1 MSTED
6 GFTTLTGVAAPLMRA
21 NIDTDTIIRIE
32 RLSNTKPEDT
42 ATWLFEALRFDDA
55 GKEDPDFVLN
65 QPQFQ
70 GAPILLAGDNF
81 GCGSSREG
89 AVWALK
95 YSGIRC
101 VIAPSFGD
109 IFANNCFQNFV
120 LPVTLPAAQVEL
132 LASQCAGGNVQVTV
146 DLRRQVVISPHGEE
160 MGFGIEAIRRDGLL
174 QGLDEIGATLQ
185 QDAAIAAFQARD
197 RVARPWVWQTGGP
210 GSVVASAAVAEG
222 PHQT

>member
-1 MSTED
+1 MA
-6 GFTTLTGVAAPLMRA
+6 GFTTLAGVAAPLMRA
-21 NIDTDTIIRIE
+21 NIDTDTVIRIE

-42 ATWLFEALRFDDA
+42 APFLFEALRFDAA
-55 GKEDPDFVLN
+55 GQPDPAFVLN

-70 GAPILLAGDNF
+70 DAPILLAGENF

-120 LPVTLPAAQVEL
+120 LPVTLPAEQVDR
-132 LASQCAGGNVQVTV
+132 LAEQCAGGTARVPL
-146 DLRRQVVISPHGEE
+146 DLARQVVVSPRGEE
-160 MGFGIEAIRRDGLL
+160 MPFAVEAIRKQAMLA
-174 QGLDEIGATLQ
+174 GLDEIDVTLLQ
-185 QDAAIAAFQARD
+185 EGAIAAFQARD
-197 RVARPWVWQTGGP
+197 RLARPWVWQP
-210 GSVVASAAVAEG
+210 G
-222 PHQT
+222 